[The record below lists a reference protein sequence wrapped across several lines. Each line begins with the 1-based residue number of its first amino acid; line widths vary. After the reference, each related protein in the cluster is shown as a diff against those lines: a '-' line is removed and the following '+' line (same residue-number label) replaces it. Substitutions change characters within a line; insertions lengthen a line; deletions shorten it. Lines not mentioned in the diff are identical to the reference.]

1 MQGACPARYPSGMG
15 NRLVGSA
22 VGVLAAVM
30 LVVAAYY
37 AQAALQK
44 RMQQN
49 RIAESVRDTTD
60 KLRQA
65 LKAKPAPEL
74 LTAIDANLEAARAP
88 RDPAFADA
96 AERYILGAR
105 EIVRR
110 RGEIERLE
118 QQTVVSREAL
128 AAHMARAAHR
138 NVSWMGDALV
148 LKKRVESDYFDL
160 NNTLKTLDDLLFKLT
175 DAQVKLEPRVGPQA
189 LVDPKL
195 IDAARKEAQADARRA
210 SEELAKIRRIGP

>member
-1 MQGACPARYPSGMG
+1 MG

-148 LKKRVESDYFDL
+148 LKKQVESDYFDL

-210 SEELAKIRRIGP
+210 NEELNKIRRIGP

>member
-1 MQGACPARYPSGMG
+1 MQAPCPARYPSGMG

-22 VGVLAAVM
+22 VGLVAAVT

-44 RMQQN
+44 RSQQKQ
-49 RIAESVRDTTD
+49 IAESVRDTTD

-74 LTAIDANLEAARAP
+74 LTALDANLAAARAT

-118 QQTVVSREAL
+118 QQTVASREAL

-138 NVSWMGDALV
+138 NVSWMGDALT

-160 NNTLKTLDDLLFKLT
+160 NNTLKTLDELLFKLT
-175 DAQVKLEPRVGPQA
+175 DAQLKLQPRVAPDS

-195 IDAARKEAQADARRA
+195 IDAARKEAQAEARRA
-210 SEELAKIRRIGP
+210 NDELAKIRRIGP